1 REHLHLSF
9 PKTLYYFLLYA
20 SNGVM
25 KKITHSLL
33 RRKETKK

>member
-1 REHLHLSF
+1 
-9 PKTLYYFLLYA
+9 LLYA

>member
-1 REHLHLSF
+1 
-9 PKTLYYFLLYA
+9 

>member
-1 REHLHLSF
+1 
-9 PKTLYYFLLYA
+9 YA

>member
-1 REHLHLSF
+1 
-9 PKTLYYFLLYA
+9 A

>member
-1 REHLHLSF
+1 
-9 PKTLYYFLLYA
+9 LYA